1 MINKLHNIVMNYLP
15 FVFASILSSV
25 DVLAFGLVKEV
36 DMKELNPYF
45 VVIAMLL
52 YAIQP
57 LILWKA
63 LQYETLTIVN
73 IMWNIISS
81 IFIAILGLG
90 LFHEKLSYREQ
101 IGCVLGFLTIYL
113 FAFSNETDPLIR
125 LF

>member
-1 MINKLHNIVMNYLP
+1 MNYIP

-36 DMKELNPYF
+36 DLKELNPYF

-52 YAIQP
+52 YAVQP

-81 IFIAILGLG
+81 IFIAIMGLG
-90 LFHEKLSYREQ
+90 LLHERLSYRER
-101 IGCVLGFLTIYL
+101 IGCILGFLSIYL
-113 FAFSNETDPLIR
+113 FAFTNETDPLIR

>member
-1 MINKLHNIVMNYLP
+1 MNYIP

-45 VVIAMLL
+45 VIIAMLL

-73 IMWNIISS
+73 VMWNIISS

-90 LFHEKLSYREQ
+90 LLQEKLSYREQ

-113 FAFSNETDPLIR
+113 FVFTNKTDPVIR